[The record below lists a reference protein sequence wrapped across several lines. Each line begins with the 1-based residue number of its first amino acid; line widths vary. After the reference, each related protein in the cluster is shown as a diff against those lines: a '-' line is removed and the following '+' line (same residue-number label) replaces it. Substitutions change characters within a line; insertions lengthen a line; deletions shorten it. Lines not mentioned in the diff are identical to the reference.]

1 MQDTLGCVDVEA
13 LCPDFSHSLSKCL
26 LSAYCVLGIVLGAE
40 ERTVNKTDK
49 PYLAQLTFRDVIT
62 LSSVLIGSDSLFLLS
77 IGNQMVRALATV

>member
-1 MQDTLGCVDVEA
+1 MEA

-40 ERTVNKTDK
+40 ERTVNKTN
-49 PYLAQLTFRDVIT
+49 PTLIQLTFRDVIT

-77 IGNQMVRALATV
+77 IGNQMVRALVTV